1 LKTYQDVFTVVE
13 LGAFETLLFCV
24 LLTSILVFF
33 AMSAKTGIVGEFIG
47 FDFTWI
53 KRILKNGG
61 SKK

>member
-33 AMSAKTGIVGEFIG
+33 SMSAKTGIVGEFIC
-47 FDFTWI
+47 FDFSWI
-53 KRILKNGG
+53 KRILKDGG